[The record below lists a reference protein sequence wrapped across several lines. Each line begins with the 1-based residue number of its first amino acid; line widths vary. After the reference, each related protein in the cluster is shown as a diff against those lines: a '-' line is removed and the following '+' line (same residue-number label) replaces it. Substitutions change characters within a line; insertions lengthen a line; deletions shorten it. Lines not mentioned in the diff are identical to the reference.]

1 MTNEELVA
9 RIRAGVDE
17 TENMLKLWQQNRGL
31 IHTIARKYA
40 AYEDIEDLEQQGYI
54 GLCDAVQGYRPE
66 EGAPPAAV
74 PR

>member
-31 IHTIARKYA
+31 LGKM
-40 AYEDIEDLEQQGYI
+40 
-54 GLCDAVQGYRPE
+54 
-66 EGAPPAAV
+66 
-74 PR
+74 